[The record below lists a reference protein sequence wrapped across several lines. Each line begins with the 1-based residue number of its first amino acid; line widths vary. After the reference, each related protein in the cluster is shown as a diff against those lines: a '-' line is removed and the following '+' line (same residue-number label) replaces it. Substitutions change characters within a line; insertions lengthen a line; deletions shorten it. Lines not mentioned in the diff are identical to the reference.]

1 MAGVSVTTEWSRFR
15 IIVRNQITRVAD
27 EGKRI
32 PCIAATHFAGN
43 LILGY
48 FAGMNSS
55 RANLEIRI
63 ARRADVADMMRVRR
77 EAILAKA
84 ASHYD
89 PVILSDWVN
98 AANAGRTEMRIS
110 DPDYR
115 VLVAE
120 AVDGIIGFAMAAI
133 SKQELQALYVKPKPI
148 GHIGTALL
156 AAMEDLAFQ
165 AVPFLVCDALLNA
178 EGFYKAHGYI
188 EECRK
193 DQVSSSGDM
202 ISRVVVMRKHRP
214 NAGPG

>member
-1 MAGVSVTTEWSRFR
+1 
-15 IIVRNQITRVAD
+15 VAD

-32 PCIAATHFAGN
+32 PCLGAEAFAGTA
-43 LILGY
+43 ILGY

-55 RANLEIRI
+55 HVVLEIR
-63 ARRADVADMMRVRR
+63 AAVRSDVAEIMRVRR

-89 PVILSDWVN
+89 PLIVNDWAD
-98 AANAGRTEMRIS
+98 AADAGRIAKRIS

-115 VLVAE
+115 ALVAE
-120 AVDGIIGFAMAAI
+120 ADGEIIGFAIAAI
-133 SKQELQALYVKPKPI
+133 SKRELQALYVEPNPI
-148 GHIGTALL
+148 GHVGTALL
-156 AAMEDLAFQ
+156 AAIEALAFQ
-165 AVPFLVCDALLNA
+165 AAPFLVCDASLNA

-193 DQVSSSGDM
+193 DRVSSSGAM
-202 ISRVVVMRKHRP
+202 ISRVVVMKKHRP